1 MQKLK
6 QNYKIKEDCLE
17 IQLIS
22 QKFNISEDNHDYLS
36 RILDLYFNN
45 CSSYFSTIK
54 DLKKYLSIDENTAE
68 NIIIYFSIF
77 FGDNLDEQTLIEIN
91 NLCSQKNINYNE
103 IGYNVVNDFADYQ
116 LNNFI
121 DLALTPNAVDTTL
134 KLLKFHLLSILEDSH
149 STELHLQDS
158 TLAIQVLF
166 DENLKDKILQALSL
180 NESAIQNKKISDWI
194 KDLDTVVREDY
205 QTSLISKDEF
215 INNQNLKIRDRNL
228 LSRVLEM
235 YLRIKFAP
243 KSFDTIQET
252 DYFIIPHIKLLSG
265 QIEITNEAIV
275 KMLESNLY
283 SLIGFKEIG
292 ADHLILNAFLSSV
305 IDDDTFRRNIE
316 DTIYKNSEQIT
327 DKNIKLESGD
337 VSATASN
344 WIKDYIEKNT
354 IEKFDDIAFSSYILD
369 SENTRN
375 LSEDERK
382 IVKRLL
388 QFYLNIKF
396 YLQIFTGVEREKW
409 AIFPIEIQEETKKR
423 KVFVPESVKEQI
435 QKIPE
440 KKFSGMDV
448 LLNAY
453 KNFELAFKNLET
465 QVIKDLKLKK
475 STDLDEEFLNFINTN
490 KGREAMV
497 VLSYVC
503 GNNLINIFFKDN
515 KILQQEF
522 KKFLDAR
529 LSEDLVNNVMAT
541 FGTATSIS
549 LFLQF
554 LLIEKVRLIP
564 KDVGLFGMYLANVFK
579 KSKQEKYFPIVYGD
593 VNSGMF
599 VFRDIKDAAGKLQ
612 MK

>member
-1 MQKLK
+1 MQELK
-6 QNYKIKEDCLE
+6 QNYKIIESILE
-17 IQLIS
+17 
-22 QKFNISEDNHDYLS
+22 KFSMDIKLS
-36 RILDLYFNN
+36 HLLESILDN
-45 CSSYFSTIK
+45 YFSNFCDFNFTIEDLMLYLK
-54 DLKKYLSIDENTAE
+54 LDRQKSTEILLYSGALMSYSLEDKKFDELKKIAKE
-68 NIIIYFSIF
+68 
-77 FGDNLDEQTLIEIN
+77 
-91 NLCSQKNINYNE
+91 
-103 IGYNVVNDFADYQ
+103 NDFDFEKLTESSISDLINTQ
-116 LNNFI
+116 VDNFI
-121 DLALTPNAVDTTL
+121 DYC
-134 KLLKFHLLSILEDSH
+134 
-149 STELHLQDS
+149 
-158 TLAIQVLF
+158 LF
-166 DENLKDKILQALSL
+166 DENIDLSLKILQFHLLLSIEESNSIELSKIDTMMMTQLMFDGDMKDEILKALSL
-180 NESAIQNKKISDWI
+180 NESIIQNKKISDWI
-194 KDLDTVVREDY
+194 KDLDSVIKEDY
-205 QTSLISKDEF
+205 QTSLISKSEF
-215 INNQNLKIRDRNL
+215 INNQDLIVKDRNL
-228 LSRVLEM
+228 LSRVFEM

-275 KMLESNLY
+275 KMLENNLY
-283 SLIGFKEIG
+283 DLIGFKELG
-292 ADHLILNAFLSSV
+292 ADHIILNAFLSSK
-305 IDDDTFRRNIE
+305 IDDDIFRRNIE

-440 KKFSGMDV
+440 KKVSGMDV

-599 VFRDIKDAAGKLQ
+599 VFRDIKDVAGKLQ